1 MGNSHNAVGVL
12 LSRCKLICQHTRCHV
27 DKGDL
32 CGLSLTQFDQAAK
45 LFSRV

>member
-1 MGNSHNAVGVL
+1 MQWEFCYHAVNSFVKILDAML
-12 LSRCKLICQHTRCHV
+12 TRV
-27 DKGDL
+27 T